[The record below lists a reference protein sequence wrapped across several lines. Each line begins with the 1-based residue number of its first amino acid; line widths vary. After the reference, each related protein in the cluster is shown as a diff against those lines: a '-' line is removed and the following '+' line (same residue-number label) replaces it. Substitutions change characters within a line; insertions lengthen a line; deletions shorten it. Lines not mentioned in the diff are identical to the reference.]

1 MVCPSQRELSIS
13 ELSAWN
19 DIPKGHL
26 FVLLK
31 GYFDGGN
38 KPDSRQYDTATLAF
52 IAGERGGLSQ
62 FERAWKSLC
71 KFHGAD
77 FLHTTDAVA
86 LTNHYEG
93 WSDGQRNAFIQ
104 DCATLMVRSILHDE
118 NGRLV
123 NGIIPATVTINLKD
137 FKRVQ
142 TEVPDAPRDAT
153 EILATQAF
161 GKLIEAGQFLHTD
174 FWELFFDRNEPYRGH
189 VVDRIRSPKFVKFMT
204 QNGVD
209 IERRFVVGPELDMR
223 DFPALQAADLLA
235 WSVGQENADRFP
247 WQKTVLDMTREK
259 EILEYEVLRSPEP
272 FTVNF
277 VQYCRFPKRAA
288 TK

>member
-1 MVCPSQRELSIS
+1 MVCPSQGELSIS

-52 IAGERGGLSQ
+52 IAGERGVLSE

-71 KFHGAD
+71 KIHHAD
-77 FLHTTDAVA
+77 FLHTTDAVVRI
-86 LTNHYEG
+86 NHYDG
-93 WSDGQRNAFIQ
+93 WGEDQRDAFIQ
-104 DCATLMVRSILHDE
+104 GCATLMAGSILREEH
-118 NGRLV
+118 GRRI
-123 NGIIPATVTINLKD
+123 NGIVPATVTINLKD

-142 TEVPDAPRDAT
+142 AELPNAPRDAT

-161 GKLIEAGQFLHTD
+161 GKLIEAGQFLHTH

-189 VVDRIRSPKFVKFMT
+189 VVDRTRNPKFVKFMSE
-204 QNGVD
+204 NGID

-235 WSVGQENADRFP
+235 WSVGQNGAARFP
-247 WQKTVLDMTREK
+247 WQQTVLDMTREK
-259 EILEYEVLRSPEP
+259 EVLEYDVLRSPEP
-272 FTVNF
+272 ITMNF
-277 VQYCRFPKRAA
+277 VKYCKFPKRAA